1 MLYRLSHDLCLPSAC
16 VCVFLIPV
24 TSHNAR
30 CARRPA
36 VDKLCSTCQK
46 KKPIESFISGETRFP
61 LIHFRALAC
70 LKPSS
75 HHRSTC
81 FKVTS
86 SVILSA
92 FDFRLS
98 ELRIRETA
106 SFAGRATCTKCR
118 GRKREQYNSAKV
130 LNGGP
135 KTKRTKAE
143 DGNTVTHGVGE
154 KKMRM
159 MLQSNSELK
168 AMVASQQGQIQHLTD
183 QLVLSGRHSDSLAT
197 KLSEALK
204 VVAQAHSQLMLHG
217 TANNNQWGDS
227 NGVLIPLHPPQPP
240 NNNTFWHQRQEQA
253 AQTSRTTSPGF
264 PLNPAIAGQHS
275 SSISMASGQTVHS
288 HQTAHSEAADSGRH
302 MVQAAAYAIQQP
314 LISQTAN
321 PSNVSEDEQL
331 LGWWQGAT
339 GYDTANTAAHSMA
352 DPTIVN
358 TNEKQRC
365 ENSGDCMLLPRQG
378 DSNVQDL
385 SADSTAPSYV
395 QRFLPEPFKQLH
407 MRGTAHKRRGSDR
420 SVDTEIRF
428 DKQARLEPIAVPDP
442 AGKWANLATE
452 RHRVNYDVLNS

>member
-61 LIHFRALAC
+61 LISSFPRSC
-70 LKPSS
+70 MPLKPSS
-75 HHRSTC
+75 HHQSTC
-81 FKVTS
+81 FRVTS

-92 FDFRLS
+92 FHFRLS
-98 ELRIRETA
+98 DLRIREIA

-118 GRKREQYNSAKV
+118 GRKREQYNSAKL
-130 LNGGP
+130 LNGGRQ
-135 KTKRTKAE
+135 TKRTKVE
-143 DGNTVTHGVGE
+143 DGNTVTHEGGE

-168 AMVASQQGQIQHLTD
+168 AMVEAQQGQIQHLTD
-183 QLVLSGRHSDSLAT
+183 QLVLSGRRSDSLAT

-204 VVAQAHSQLMLHG
+204 VVAQTHSQLMLQG

-227 NGVLIPLHPPQPP
+227 NGVLIPLHPQQPH

-253 AQTSRTTSPGF
+253 SRTTSPGLS
-264 PLNPAIAGQHS
+264 LNPAIAGPAQRG
-275 SSISMASGQTVHS
+275 SSISMASGQAVHS
-288 HQTAHSEAADSGRH
+288 HQTVHSEAA
-302 MVQAAAYAIQQP
+302 AYSTQQP
-314 LISQTAN
+314 LISQPAN
-321 PSNVSEDEQL
+321 PLDVSEDEQL

-339 GYDTANTAAHSMA
+339 GYDTANTAACSRA
-352 DPTIVN
+352 DPTILN
-358 TNEKQRC
+358 TNTKQQC
-365 ENSGDCMLLPRQG
+365 ENSGDCMLLPTQG
-378 DSNVQDL
+378 DSSVQDL